1 MLLLLALVTSSCG
14 DSGAY
19 VPDPVTC
26 AMSSASVPPKEDA
39 RLQIGV
45 DPRIELL
52 SVVVQL
58 SGRQLCGKP
67 LRTDSP
73 YARRVAEHFAPFRD
87 HRAVTLFRELR
98 DQGFGCDAPV
108 NAVLYLSAPP
118 KLAANMPFSS
128 YLTERAGGVER
139 LEAFVAA
146 LREFATQSRFAEF
159 FDAEASG
166 FEQQAADARRLS
178 NGERNIALIEDYYGT
193 RQAGYHIVLAP
204 LIDGEGYGPRVPRAD
219 RSCDIYSVVGGQSEP
234 GGEPSFGS
242 AEDFRYLIWHEF
254 SHSFVNPL
262 GDQHRAQLNQYARLY
277 DPIAERMRRQ
287 AYGNWEI
294 ALNEHIVRAVTTRLA
309 HRELG
314 AAAGERARQYE
325 RERGFVYL
333 DPLLQAL
340 ERYEQNRTAYPT
352 FAEFYPQLI
361 EAFGQQ

>member
-1 MLLLLALVTSSCG
+1 
-14 DSGAY
+14 
-19 VPDPVTC
+19 
-26 AMSSASVPPKEDA
+26 MSSASVPPADGE

-58 SGRQLCGKP
+58 SDRALCGKP
-67 LRTDSP
+67 LRNDSP
-73 YARRVAEHFAPFRD
+73 YARRVAERFAPFRD
-87 HRAVTLFRELR
+87 HVAVTLFRELR

-118 KLAANMPFSS
+118 ELAASAPFSP
-128 YLTERAGGVER
+128 YLTERAGGAER

-146 LREFATQSRFAEF
+146 LRDFAVQSRFAEF
-159 FDAEASG
+159 FAAEAPA

-178 NGERNIALIEDYYGT
+178 DGERNIELIEEYYGM

-262 GDQHRAQLNQYARLY
+262 GDQYREQLNQHARLY
-277 DPIAERMRRQ
+277 GPIAERMRRQ
-287 AYGNWEI
+287 AYGNWETAI
-294 ALNEHIVRAVTTRLA
+294 NEHVVRAVTTRLA
-309 HRELG
+309 YRELG
-314 AAAGERARQYE
+314 TAAGDRAREYE
-325 RERGFVYL
+325 QERGFAYL
-333 DPLLQAL
+333 GGLLEKL
-340 ERYEQNRTAYPT
+340 EQYEQNRAVYPT
-352 FAEFYPQLI
+352 FAEFYPQLVD
-361 EAFGQQ
+361 AFGEQ